1 MSHMEDEI
9 SDEQLVDLIIFAGVQ
24 EFRKRGLRPTGSIL
38 HWTKFI
44 YYVAENLD
52 LDLTR
57 SWYRMGQYV
66 WVENL
71 NMDRIYHNAG
81 IEIVPSLPPRERT
94 ERLIFG
100 PLKDLYGE
108 ITSIVNELFDK
119 IFLQTANELRLL
131 IYRSEAPKLYRG
143 LYEAE
148 FNLEMMCKNIL
159 NLRDQ
164 EGISREYYPEI
175 SDLVSRYHI
184 ELSKS
189 GISPSSANAAI
200 EASSLLEMMVMKFD
214 MCRSRGREWRA
225 RWFKEFENLFENYHK
240 EGWSFPAAD
249 IALETI
255 KGKKREDVIHFLRER
270 QKQSDSFIYQELTR
284 VKDHLRKADLI
295 PTSDEIRSFWS
306 GSQFHEEAGPVLAN
320 AMILYEKQGLN
331 GSD

>member
-1 MSHMEDEI
+1 MSHIEDEI
-9 SDEQLVDLIIFAGVQ
+9 PDEQLVDLIIFAGVQ

-44 YYVAENLD
+44 YYVAENLN

-81 IEIVPSLPPRERT
+81 IKIVPSLPPRERT
-94 ERLIFG
+94 ESLIFG

-119 IFLQTANELRLL
+119 IFLQTADELRWLL
-131 IYRSEAPKLYRG
+131 YRSEAPERYRG
-143 LYEAE
+143 LYKAE
-148 FNLEMMCKNIL
+148 FNLELMCKKIL

-175 SDLVSRYHI
+175 SDRVSKYHV
-184 ELSKS
+184 ELFKS

-200 EASSLLEMMVMKFD
+200 EASTLLEMMVMKFD
-214 MCRSRGREWRA
+214 MCRSRGGEWRE
-225 RWFKEFENLFENYHK
+225 RWFKEFENIFENYHK
-240 EGWSFPAAD
+240 EGWSFPAID

-255 KGKKREDVIHFLRER
+255 KGKNRENVIRTLEGK
-270 QKQSDSFIYQELTR
+270 QKKLDSFIYQELNK
-284 VKDHLRKADLI
+284 VKDHLRRADLI